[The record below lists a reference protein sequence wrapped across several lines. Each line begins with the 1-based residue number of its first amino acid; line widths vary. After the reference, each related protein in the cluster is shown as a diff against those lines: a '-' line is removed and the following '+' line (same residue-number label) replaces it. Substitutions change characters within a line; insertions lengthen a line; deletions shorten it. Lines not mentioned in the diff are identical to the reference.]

1 MHRLHLLEIVL
12 GLSCALWLSSAFAAE
27 PPSTTAALRIG
38 IIGLDTSHCPEFV
51 KILNDP
57 KAAGDARRA
66 AASSPPRI
74 RAAAADISSSINRV
88 GKFTADVKAQGV
100 EVVNSIDAL
109 LLKVDAVLLESVDGR
124 PHLKQALPVL
134 KAKKPCFIDKP
145 FAGSLADAVAIFAA
159 AEKYD
164 CPVFTSSSLRYFDG
178 ADKLRSGEQGEVLG
192 CDTYG
197 PCSLEPTHP
206 DLYWYGIHGIES
218 LFTVMGTGC
227 ESVTRVSTKDTDF
240 AVGTWKGGRIGSFR
254 GLRKGKEGYG
264 GTAFTSKEIVALGKY
279 GGYRPL
285 VAQIVKF
292 FHTGKSPVS
301 AAESLE
307 IYTFMEAADES
318 KRQDGKPVRLADVLA
333 KAQAEAAHKTV
344 D

>member
-1 MHRLHLLEIVL
+1 MLRTSLFASVAVL
-12 GLSCALWLSSAFAAE
+12 VSSVCPRASSAADA
-27 PPSTTAALRIG
+27 TADAKPLRIG

-57 KAAGDARRA
+57 KAADDVAGCRVVA
-66 AASSPPRI
+66 AYPGGS
-74 RAAAADISSSINRV
+74 ADIPSSINRV
-88 GKFTADVKAQGV
+88 GKFTAEVKAQGIEIV
-100 EVVNSIDAL
+100 DSIDAL
-109 LLKVDAVLLESVDGR
+109 LPKVDAVLLESVDGR

-134 KAKKPCFIDKP
+134 KSKKPCFIDKP

-178 ADKLRSGEQGEVLG
+178 VDKLRSGEQGEVLG

-218 LFTVMGTGC
+218 LFSVMGTGC
-227 ESVTRVSTKDTDF
+227 ESVSRVSTKDTDF
-240 AVGTWKGGRIGSFR
+240 AVGTWRGGRIGSFR

-285 VAQIVKF
+285 VAQFVRF

-318 KRQDGKPVRLADVLA
+318 KRQGGKPVLLADVLV
-333 KAQAEAAHKTV
+333 KAQTEAAHKTG